1 MDTKVNREKKM
12 FYSISRELYM
22 AIESELKS
30 KKLAE
35 AFSHSYEMFLTEIKQ
50 GAEAVF
56 NSARQQNKYELRD
69 ELTKEL
75 ATKADL
81 KVEIASVMAKMREF
95 EVRVDSR
102 FENFEKKMDYKFE
115 MVDFKL
121 KLLVALIVIFSVLGP
136 KLSQLI
142 FSFLPF

>member
-1 MDTKVNREKKM
+1 M
-12 FYSISRELYM
+12 
-22 AIESELKS
+22 KS

-50 GAEAVF
+50 GVDAVF

-75 ATKADL
+75 ATKADI
-81 KVEIASVMAKMREF
+81 KGETDSVRAEMKEF
-95 EVRVDSR
+95 EVRVDAR
-102 FENFEKKMDYKFE
+102 FDNFETKMNYKFE

-121 KLLVALIVIFSVLGP
+121 KLLIGLIIVFSVLGP
-136 KLSQLI
+136 KLSQII

>member
-1 MDTKVNREKKM
+1 MDTKVNKEKKM
-12 FYSISRELYM
+12 SYSISRELYM
-22 AIESELKS
+22 TIESELKS

-35 AFSHSYEMFLTEIKQ
+35 AFSHSYEMFLDEIKQ
-50 GAEAVF
+50 GADAVF

-81 KVEIASVMAKMREF
+81 KVEISSIRSEMKGF
-95 EVRVDSR
+95 ELKTDA
-102 FENFEKKMDYKFE
+102 KFE
-115 MVDFKL
+115 MINFKL
-121 KLLVALIVIFSVLGP
+121 KLLVGLIVVFSVLGP
-136 KLSQLI
+136 KLSQLM

>member
-1 MDTKVNREKKM
+1 MDKTEVNQEKKM
-12 FYSISRELYM
+12 SYSISRELYM

-50 GAEAVF
+50 GAEAVY

-75 ATKADL
+75 ATKAELDL
-81 KVEIASVMAKMREF
+81 SISKLEYRM
-95 EVRVDSR
+95 DSR
-102 FENFEKKMDYKFE
+102 FNNLEEKMNFRFE

-121 KLLVALIVIFSVLGP
+121 KLLVGLIIVFSVLGP
-136 KLSQLI
+136 KLSQII
-142 FSFLPF
+142 FSFLSF

>member
-1 MDTKVNREKKM
+1 MERTKVNQEKQVS
-12 FYSISRELYM
+12 YSISRELYM

-50 GAEAVF
+50 GAEAVY

-75 ATKADL
+75 ATKAEL
-81 KVEIASVMAKMREF
+81 EASISNLE
-95 EVRVDSR
+95 S
-102 FENFEKKMDYKFE
+102 KMDARFTNLEDKMNYKFE
-115 MVDFKL
+115 MVDFKF
-121 KLLVALIVIFSVLGP
+121 KLLVVLIVVFSVLGP
-136 KLSQLI
+136 KLSQII